1 MKDELPLDD
10 LGDLAEDLMSDKRQ
24 ETGSEEQARE
34 LYDLPSS
41 NPVRLADRQDD
52 PPTEKNPSR

>member
-10 LGDLAEDLMSDKRQ
+10 LGDLAEDIMSDKRQ

-34 LYDLPSS
+34 LYDLPPSD
-41 NPVRLADRQDD
+41 PTRLADRQEDS
-52 PPTEKNPSR
+52 PTEKTPGR

>member
-10 LGDLAEDLMSDKRQ
+10 LGDLAEDVMSDKRR
-24 ETGSEEQARE
+24 ETGSEEQTRE

-41 NPVRLADRQDD
+41 DSARLADRQEDS
-52 PPTEKNPSR
+52 PTEKALGR